1 MNMKSKKGTKD
12 KANKN
17 YILFIKTIDKRD
29 SQLYNKV
36 VTNNKKKGW
45 FS

>member
-17 YILFIKTIDKRD
+17 YILFIKNYWQKE
-29 SQLYNKV
+29 LKV
-36 VTNNKKKGW
+36 VQ
-45 FS
+45 

>member
-17 YILFIKTIDKRD
+17 YILFIKNILT
-29 SQLYNKV
+29 
-36 VTNNKKKGW
+36 KGIKGCIIK
-45 FS
+45 

>member
-17 YILFIKTIDKRD
+17 YILLSERRDCYDEFKEDFTKKVEQNYQKT
-29 SQLYNKV
+29 
-36 VTNNKKKGW
+36 
-45 FS
+45 